1 MIDYFTSGTVVVN
14 FNYSF
19 GKNMANWDIAEKTQN
34 NFLDST
40 SEDTRELKRYIYKT
54 NLPFLA
60 SFSLLFPPR
69 KCHLKVHRSLHS
81 LFWSRVPVLHNYIY
95 IEYFA

>member
-40 SEDTRELKRYIYKT
+40 SEDTRELKRYIYIR
-54 NLPFLA
+54 LIYLFSHHFL
-60 SFSLLFPPR
+60 F
-69 KCHLKVHRSLHS
+69 
-81 LFWSRVPVLHNYIY
+81 
-95 IEYFA
+95 YFLRGNVT